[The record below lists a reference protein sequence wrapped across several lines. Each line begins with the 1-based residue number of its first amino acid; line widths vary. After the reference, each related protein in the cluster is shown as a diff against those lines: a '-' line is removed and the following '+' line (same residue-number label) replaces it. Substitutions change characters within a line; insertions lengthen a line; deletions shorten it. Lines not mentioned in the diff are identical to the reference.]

1 MVIRSRTAGIN
12 LTDDE
17 YKMLVAKITERE
29 QEIGNRL
36 SVSQF
41 LRDTLLPI
49 INNNSPPCIPTT
61 SKETKENVSKGPWDT
76 DFLNDFLDQ
85 KKE

>member
-1 MVIRSRTAGIN
+1 MVKSKVVGMT

-17 YKMLVAKITERE
+17 YKVMLAKMVERE
-29 QEIGNRL
+29 QEIGKRL

-49 INNNSPPCIPTT
+49 INNNSPPSVPTT
-61 SKETKENVSKGPWDT
+61 SKETKENVSKEPWDT

>member
-1 MVIRSRTAGIN
+1 MN

-17 YKMLVAKITERE
+17 YKMLLAKMSEKEGETRK
-29 QEIGNRL
+29 RL

-49 INNNSPPCIPTT
+49 LNGQSSPSIPETI
-61 SKETKENVSKGPWDT
+61 KETKESVSPAMWDT
-76 DFLNDFLDQ
+76 DFMDDWDINQ